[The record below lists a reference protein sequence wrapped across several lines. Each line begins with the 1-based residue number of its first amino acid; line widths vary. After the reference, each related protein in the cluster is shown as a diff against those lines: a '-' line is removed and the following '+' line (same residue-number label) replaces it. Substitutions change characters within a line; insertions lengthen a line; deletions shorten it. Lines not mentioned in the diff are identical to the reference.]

1 VEGPFDRDGSSFS
14 LPLNQICL
22 GISADLLGADSP
34 FADLP
39 ECRDPS
45 LWT

>member
-1 VEGPFDRDGSSFS
+1 

-22 GISADLLGADSP
+22 AISRDLLGDDSP

-39 ECRDPS
+39 DCLDPS
-45 LWT
+45 VWT